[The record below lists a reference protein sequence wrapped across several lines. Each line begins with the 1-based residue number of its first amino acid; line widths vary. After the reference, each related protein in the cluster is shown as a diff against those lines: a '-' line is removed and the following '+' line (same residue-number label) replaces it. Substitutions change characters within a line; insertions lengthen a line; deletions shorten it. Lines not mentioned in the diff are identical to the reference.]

1 MVRRQASE
9 LITRLKALGLNLVI
23 LSGDQIEPV
32 RAVAD
37 ELQITNAKAKLAPVD
52 KLEQLQQRQ
61 QNGETVAV
69 VGDGVNDAPVLAGAD
84 VSIAVAR
91 ASPLAAATADVVI
104 LNDDIRAVA
113 QAIHAGRRALTL
125 IRQNLAWALA
135 YNLLAVPAAALGY
148 VPPWLA
154 AIGMSASSLIVVA
167 NTLRLR

>member
-1 MVRRQASE
+1 M
-9 LITRLKALGLNLVI
+9 
-23 LSGDQIEPV
+23 
-32 RAVAD
+32 
-37 ELQITNAKAKLAPVD
+37 APAN

-84 VSIAVAR
+84 ASIAVAR
-91 ASPLAAATADVVI
+91 ASPLAAAIADIVI
-104 LNDDIRAVA
+104 LNDGIRTVA
-113 QAIHAGRRALTL
+113 KAIHAGRRTLTL
-125 IRQNLAWALA
+125 IHQNLAWVLS
-135 YNLLAVPAAALGY
+135 YSLLAVPAAALGY

>member
-1 MVRRQASE
+1 MA
-9 LITRLKALGLNLVI
+9 
-23 LSGDQIEPV
+23 
-32 RAVAD
+32 
-37 ELQITNAKAKLAPVD
+37 
-52 KLEQLQQRQ
+52 
-61 QNGETVAV
+61 AV
-69 VGDGVNDAPVLAGAD
+69 VGNGVNDAPVLAGAD

-104 LNDDIRAVA
+104 LNDGIRTVA
-113 QAIHAGRRALTL
+113 KAIHAGRRTLTL
-125 IRQNLAWALA
+125 IHQNLAWVLS